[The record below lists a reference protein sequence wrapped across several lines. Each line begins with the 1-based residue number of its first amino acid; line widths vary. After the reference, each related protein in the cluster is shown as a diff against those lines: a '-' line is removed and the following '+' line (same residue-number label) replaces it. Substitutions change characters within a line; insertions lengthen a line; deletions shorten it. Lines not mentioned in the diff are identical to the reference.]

1 MLSSFT
7 KLFSLQTSLSS
18 LIFNSRK
25 LIHSNNIFKPKIK
38 TKFSKIGDVILTT
51 KQGADVIFDP
61 CLNKGTSF
69 RLAEIERLG
78 IRGLITPRQT
88 SQQEQEERII
98 QNLQKCKSNIDKYIY
113 LMSLLDRNEI
123 LFYKILSKNIQ
134 DLAPIIYTPTVGEA
148 CLHFGDILRRPR
160 GMYFTSNDKGEMR
173 SMIYNWP
180 TNDVELIVVTDGSRI
195 LGLGDLGAN
204 GMGIPIG
211 KLCLYTACGG
221 IHPSKCLPVV
231 IDVGT
236 NNKTLRE
243 SGGHYLGLNQSRLT
257 GNKYFEI
264 VDEFLSAVN
273 HRYPNALIQFEDFS
287 SNNATKLLTKYR
299 NKYLCFNDD
308 MQGTAVVTLAA
319 LLNALYLIHKYNPI
333 EALTKQRI
341 IVVGAGTAGLGV
353 SQGILFNMINSGGIT
368 EEEAYKNFYIV
379 DNQGCLGAGRNVQYF
394 FQKPWVRNDIPDKT
408 DLLSLIREVK
418 PTILLGL
425 TGIGGLFK
433 EEIIKEIAK
442 YCKRPIIFPMSNPT
456 KNAECTA
463 QQAIEWT
470 NGRCI
475 FASGSPFKSVNYNGK
490 MYSVSQSNNMYAF
503 PGIGLGALVSQATT
517 ITDNMLNQAAIA
529 LANSTRKYNSLNGQ
543 LFPSISKIPLI
554 SKDIAVA
561 LGMQA
566 IRDGVSTAKKIKTRS
581 DLVEAV
587 NNKFWIPKYGNIVR
601 IDPMKL

>member
-7 KLFSLQTSLSS
+7 KLFSLQTYFSS
-18 LIFNSRK
+18 LVFNSRQF
-25 LIHSNNIFKPKIK
+25 IHSNNIFEPKIK
-38 TKFSKIGDVILTT
+38 NKFSKIGDIILTT
-51 KQGADVIFDP
+51 KQGADVILDP

-69 RLAEIERLG
+69 RLAEIDRLG

-88 SQQEQEERII
+88 SQQVQEERII
-98 QNLQKCKSNIDKYIY
+98 QNLQKTKTNIDKYIY

-123 LFYKILSKNIQ
+123 LFYKILSKNIGK
-134 DLAPIIYTPTVGEA
+134 LAPIVYTPTVGEA

-160 GMYFTSNDKGEMR
+160 GMYFTLNDKGEMK

-180 TNDVELIVVTDGSRI
+180 INDVELIVVTDGSRI

-236 NNKTLRE
+236 NNKALRE
-243 SGGHYLGLNQSRLT
+243 SGGHYLGLNQPRLT

-264 VDEFLSAVN
+264 MDEFLSAVN

-319 LLNALYLIHKYNPI
+319 ILNALYLIHRTDPI
-333 EALTKQRI
+333 EALTKQKI

-353 SQGILFNMINSGGIT
+353 SQGILFNMINSGGVS
-368 EEEAYKNFYIV
+368 EEEAYNNFYIV
-379 DNQGCLGAGRNVQYF
+379 DNRGCLGAGRNVQYF

-408 DLLSLIREVK
+408 DLLSLIRKVK

-433 EEIIKEIAK
+433 EDIIREMAK
-442 YCKRPIIFPMSNPT
+442 YCKKPIIFPMSNPT

-470 NGRCI
+470 DGNCI
-475 FASGSPFKSVNYNGK
+475 FASGSPFMPVNYKGK

-503 PGIGLGALVSQATT
+503 PGIGLGALASKATT

-566 IRDGVSTAKKIKTRS
+566 IREGVSTAKQIKTRS

-587 NNKFWIPKYGNIVR
+587 NNKFWTPKYGNIVQ
-601 IDPMKL
+601 IAPMKM

>member
-25 LIHSNNIFKPKIK
+25 FIHSNNIFEPKIK

-51 KQGADVIFDP
+51 KQGADVILDP

-123 LFYKILSKNIQ
+123 LFYKILSKNIR

-264 VDEFLSAVN
+264 VDEFLSAIN

-299 NKYLCFNDD
+299 YKYLCFNDA

-319 LLNALYLIHKYNPI
+319 LLNALYLIHQSNPI

-353 SQGILFNMINSGGIT
+353 SQGILFNMINSGRIT

-433 EEIIKEIAK
+433 EEIIKEMAK

-566 IRDGVSTAKKIKTRS
+566 IRDGVSTAKMIKTRS

-587 NNKFWIPKYGNIVR
+587 NNKFWIPKYGSIVR

>member
-25 LIHSNNIFKPKIK
+25 FIHSNNIFEPKIK

-51 KQGADVIFDP
+51 KQGADVILDP

-123 LFYKILSKNIQ
+123 LFYKILSKNIR

-264 VDEFLSAVN
+264 VDEFLSAIN

-319 LLNALYLIHKYNPI
+319 LLNALYLIHQSNPI

-353 SQGILFNMINSGGIT
+353 SQGILFNMINSGRIT

-433 EEIIKEIAK
+433 EEIIKEMAK

-566 IRDGVSTAKKIKTRS
+566 IRDGVSTAKMIKTRS

-587 NNKFWIPKYGNIVR
+587 NNKFWIPKYGSIVR

>member
-18 LIFNSRK
+18 LLFNSRK
-25 LIHSNNIFKPKIK
+25 FIHSNNIFEPKIK

-51 KQGADVIFDP
+51 KQGADVILDP

-123 LFYKILSKNIQ
+123 LFYKILSKNIR

-264 VDEFLSAVN
+264 VDEFLSAIN
-273 HRYPNALIQFEDFS
+273 HRYPHALIQFEDFS
-287 SNNATKLLTKYR
+287 SNNATKLLTNYR

-319 LLNALYLIHKYNPI
+319 LLNALYLIHQSNPI

-353 SQGILFNMINSGGIT
+353 SQGILFNMINSGRIT

-433 EEIIKEIAK
+433 EEIIKEMAK

-566 IRDGVSTAKKIKTRS
+566 IRDGVSTAKMIKTRS

-587 NNKFWIPKYGNIVR
+587 NNKFWIPKYGSIVR

>member
-7 KLFSLQTSLSS
+7 KLFTLQTSLSS

-25 LIHSNNIFKPKIK
+25 FIHSNNIFEPKIK

-51 KQGADVIFDP
+51 KQGADVILDP

-123 LFYKILSKNIQ
+123 LFYKILSKNIR

-264 VDEFLSAVN
+264 VDEFLSAIN

-287 SNNATKLLTKYR
+287 SNNATTLLTKYR

-319 LLNALYLIHKYNPI
+319 LLNALYLIHQSNPI

-353 SQGILFNMINSGGIT
+353 SQGILFNMINSGRIT

-433 EEIIKEIAK
+433 EEIIKEMAK

-566 IRDGVSTAKKIKTRS
+566 IRDGVSTAKMIKTRS

-587 NNKFWIPKYGNIVR
+587 NNKFWIPKYGSIVR

>member
-18 LIFNSRK
+18 LLFNSRK
-25 LIHSNNIFKPKIK
+25 FIHSNNIFEPKIK

-51 KQGADVIFDP
+51 KQGADVILDP

-123 LFYKILSKNIQ
+123 LFYKILSKNIR

-264 VDEFLSAVN
+264 VDEFLSAIN

-319 LLNALYLIHKYNPI
+319 LLNALYLIHQSNPI

-353 SQGILFNMINSGGIT
+353 SQGILFNMINSGRIT

-433 EEIIKEIAK
+433 EEIIKEMAK

-566 IRDGVSTAKKIKTRS
+566 IRDGVSTAKMIKTRS

-587 NNKFWIPKYGNIVR
+587 NNKFWIPKYGSIVR

>member
-7 KLFSLQTSLSS
+7 KLFTLQTSLSS

-25 LIHSNNIFKPKIK
+25 FIHSNNIFEPKIK

-51 KQGADVIFDP
+51 KQGADVILDP

-123 LFYKILSKNIQ
+123 LFYKILSKNIR

-264 VDEFLSAVN
+264 VDEFLSAIN

-319 LLNALYLIHKYNPI
+319 LLNALYLIHQSNPI

-353 SQGILFNMINSGGIT
+353 SQGILFNMINSGRIT

-433 EEIIKEIAK
+433 EEIIKEMAK

-566 IRDGVSTAKKIKTRS
+566 IRDGVSTAKMIKTRS

-587 NNKFWIPKYGNIVR
+587 NNKFWIPKYGSIVR